1 MKYWEDYQTKWG
13 FGDGDSVPPDALMLR
28 QVYVRELNRMLAKR
42 NSSVRLLAYDRP
54 GMHNPLLIVRV
65 RADATC
71 GVSERKLYL
80 GQLNGGWEPK
90 GEWQEPEP
98 DAAYES
104 VLEEAE
110 GMELDA
116 MMETT
121 VSLRRRRA
129 A

>member
-1 MKYWEDYQTKWG
+1 VKDWEDYQSKWG
-13 FGDGDSVPPDALMLR
+13 FSDGDSVPPDALMIR
-28 QVYVRELNRMLAKR
+28 QVYVRELNRMLARRK
-42 NSSVRLLAYDRP
+42 SAVRLLAFDRP

-65 RADATC
+65 SSDAVC
-71 GVSERKLYL
+71 GVPERKLYL

-104 VLEEAE
+104 VLAEAE
-110 GMELDA
+110 GMELDSLV
-116 MMETT
+116 ETT